1 MADKEL
7 KALLKK
13 LEGSSLTGYIP
24 KGGESGLTIGGG
36 FDLGQHKEEYLEGLP
51 ASLITKLTPFMG
63 AKTLEVGGKTLTL
76 TQDEVDKLDN
86 FVLDKKETE
95 FKTSFEE
102 YVGPVSELNKN
113 QKLALSSAYFN
124 MGNNIFRNK
133 ETGEPTNFVNELKNS
148 IVSKD
153 WSAPIYNLATW
164 HGNRKDQPK
173 ARRTTESL
181 VMSGSIDIEGAG
193 NVRDMFAKNKK
204 ARDAYL
210 KGIELPLVDETARLQ
225 ARYPAPPLV
234 DETARLQARYPAPV
248 FERVSDRE
256 VKGRVQ
262 SDNNVIGAGGADSSA
277 LASNIG
283 ANVLLEN
290 ELFNRNRFG

>member
-124 MGNNIFRNK
+124 MGDNIFRNK
-133 ETGEPTNFVNELKNS
+133 ETGKPTNFVNELKNS

-153 WSAPIYNLATW
+153 WAAPIYNLATW

-210 KGIELPLVDETARLQ
+210 KGITPEEKFTEPYMPNRSKRRASD
-225 ARYPAPPLV
+225 
-234 DETARLQARYPAPV
+234 
-248 FERVSDRE
+248 RVSDRE
-256 VKGRVQ
+256 VKGLVQ

-290 ELFNRNRFG
+290 ELFNRSMFG